1 MLQREDLERT
11 TKEKPYSLRTVG
23 YGWVRMGNGGRK
35 RVAWEGNTERL
46 VRIESFLLV
55 ENWLLRIARQG
66 LCKRK
71 LLVVKKTAFECII

>member
-1 MLQREDLERT
+1 MFFANSRLWLGAN
-11 TKEKPYSLRTVG
+11 LRCL
-23 YGWVRMGNGGRK
+23 WWK
-35 RVAWEGNTERL
+35 RVALGGNEERL
-46 VRIESFLLV
+46 VRIESFLLI